1 MRRILEQR
9 GWLLIGTLSALALG
23 AGAGCGSSSGGESP
37 EDGGPSESGVDGGGD
52 ALPTESGPDGMMM
65 GDAPVTDGPNGGDAK
80 SDANDG
86 APSPLAISQLTMT
99 GAFSAIFDA
108 VPSPDG
114 TKVYFSG
121 ADAMGNLA
129 AWSVPVMSSPQTAMQ
144 VTAAGSPVVAP
155 VGVAV
160 SSDNTRLYIADPGAI
175 DQMGGDDGVI
185 WVVALPSGIPSQVS
199 GSGGI
204 YARGITV
211 SSSGGSDTLV
221 FTGVNGSGQ
230 AGLFTLA
237 AGGGTAMTVVAG
249 APFDDPSGVTV
260 APNGDDYV
268 FDVTAGGSHRADV
281 IKVSGGTATA
291 VLTDLFVGY
300 PAGITMNDANNAIV
314 LSGLAA
320 ASGPDTIT
328 VVTATGGMSPL
339 VSSGLSSLSNAGGLH
354 RAANANVYAF
364 VDSAGDGT
372 DAVYVIR

>member
-1 MRRILEQR
+1 MRRILERR
-9 GWLLIGTLSALALG
+9 GWLLISTLSALALG

-37 EDGGPSESGVDGGGD
+37 EDGGPSESGVDGGED
-52 ALPTESGPDGMMM
+52 ALPTEGGTDGMMM
-65 GDAPVTDGPNGGDAK
+65 ADGHATDGPSNGDAPSDGSTG
-80 SDANDG
+80 
-86 APSPLAISQLTMT
+86 PLAISQLTMT

-121 ADAMGNLA
+121 ADEMGNLA
-129 AWSVPVMSSPQTAMQ
+129 AWSVPVMSGPQTAMQ

-155 VGVAV
+155 LGVAV
-160 SSDNTRLYIADPGAI
+160 SSDDTRLYVADPGAI

-185 WVVALPSGIPSQVS
+185 WVVALPSGIPSQVA

-211 SSSGGSDTLV
+211 STSGGSDTLV

-249 APFDDPSGVTV
+249 APFDDPSGVTEDSSG
-260 APNGDDYV
+260 NYFV

-281 IKVSGGTATA
+281 IKVAGGTPS
-291 VLTDLFVGY
+291 VVMSDLFVGY
-300 PAGITMNDANNAIV
+300 PAGITMNGAGNSIV

-320 ASGPDTIT
+320 PSGPDTLT
-328 VVTATGGMSPL
+328 VVSATGQMSPL
-339 VSSGLSSLSNAGGLH
+339 VSSGLSKLSNAGGLH